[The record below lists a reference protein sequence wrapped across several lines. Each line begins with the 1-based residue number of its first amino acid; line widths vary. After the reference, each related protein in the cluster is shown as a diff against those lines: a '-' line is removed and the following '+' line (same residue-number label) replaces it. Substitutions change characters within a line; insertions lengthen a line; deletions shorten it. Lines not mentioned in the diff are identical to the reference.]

1 MPCGADELHINA
13 CTFIIIHLSGLCYFS
28 AEGARWQKYLKTFA
42 NWWERNI
49 QRWIGE
55 KKVPT
60 LVVQY
65 ERLHTD
71 LYTELKRM
79 VDFLGVPYT
88 ENDLQCA
95 VNSNSEIFHRKH
107 HETIDP
113 YTKKQRELFL
123 QKIQSVNKILQPYNI
138 SYNISH

>member
-1 MPCGADELHINA
+1 M
-13 CTFIIIHLSGLCYFS
+13 
-28 AEGARWQKYLKTFA
+28 
-42 NWWERNI
+42 
-49 QRWIGE
+49 GE

-65 ERLHTD
+65 ERLSTD

-88 ENDLQCA
+88 ENDLQCT
-95 VNSNSEIFHRKH
+95 VSSSSDTFHRKH
-107 HETIDP
+107 HETTYP
-113 YTKKQRELFL
+113 YTKKQRELVL

>member
-1 MPCGADELHINA
+1 M
-13 CTFIIIHLSGLCYFS
+13 
-28 AEGARWQKYLKTFA
+28 
-42 NWWERNI
+42 
-49 QRWIGE
+49 GE

-95 VNSNSEIFHRKH
+95 VSSSSDTFRRKH
-107 HETIDP
+107 HEMTDP
-113 YTKKQRELFL
+113 YTKQQRELIL
-123 QKIQSVNKILQPYNI
+123 QKIQSVDKILQPYNI

>member
-1 MPCGADELHINA
+1 M
-13 CTFIIIHLSGLCYFS
+13 
-28 AEGARWQKYLKTFA
+28 
-42 NWWERNI
+42 
-49 QRWIGE
+49 GE

-88 ENDLQCA
+88 ESDLQCA
-95 VNSNSEIFHRKH
+95 INSSLDTFHQRH
-107 HETIDP
+107 HETTDP
-113 YTKKQRELFL
+113 YTKKQQELIL
-123 QKIQSVNKILQPYNI
+123 QKIQLIKYYSFIIYLIIYLIEVTTVFSIVMHKVLYK
-138 SYNISH
+138 